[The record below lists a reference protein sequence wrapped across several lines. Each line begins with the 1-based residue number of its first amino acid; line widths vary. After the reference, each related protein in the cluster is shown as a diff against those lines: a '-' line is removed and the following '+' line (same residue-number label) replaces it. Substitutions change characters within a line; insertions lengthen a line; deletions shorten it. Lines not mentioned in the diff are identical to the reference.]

1 VTITNVSNSANYQMD
16 IAIIRITTLGSPGYS
31 TPTPTPHEAGS
42 AASGSTFGLPAAS
55 PTEPS
60 SYGATITRE
69 GAPSLAGYRHE
80 PQFEE
85 RIYMAG
91 ATSVGI
97 KLISTPASSTDF
109 DVRVTW
115 REIG

>member
-1 VTITNVSNSANYQMD
+1 ME
-16 IAIIRITTLGSPGYS
+16 IAIIRITTLGSPSGFS
-31 TPTPTPHEAGS
+31 NPTPTAHESGSS
-42 AASGSTFGLPAAS
+42 AAGVTFGLGS
-55 PTEPS
+55 NMSTEPS
-60 SYGATITRE
+60 VFGATITQE

-85 RIYMAG
+85 RIYMAPS
-91 ATSVGI
+91 TSIGI
-97 KLISTPASSTDF
+97 KIITTPASSTDF